1 MKKDLLTSI
10 KNQWLR
16 IWIAFMTLSLFSF
29 SVSAEYQPQSNI
41 MKRVVVSTS
50 EPIYKFSSDVLSG
63 GSVKTYVPQYKD
75 VLGENANPN
84 YYEIPVHIR
93 NYSTKAS
100 ASWYDEEIVYNVS
113 FKFTDIKGNQIEALP
128 PGDTRTVGI
137 YKKTDSG
144 ETHIATLSVG
154 TLQALN
160 LSQTLERDSAHNSQ
174 DTYYLR
180 FSPNWDLT
188 EDENICVQM
197 KAEPIRTGGKYNDLR
212 NLGAVIG
219 LKQSNGDTDSGWH
232 AFLDEENAVDED
244 DSDYTVF
251 DGYNLIVTGSGKA
264 TITIT
269 WDTRYFELNKHFYDN
284 SSERINSFTFNAATN
299 PETGA
304 ALSET
309 FNEITKT
316 DATLGEEPNTYT
328 KSTITI
334 NADSG
339 SVLTNHRTRYS
350 IQVYNTGV
358 STYDN
363 FGFFA
368 VYGDDNYDTAK
379 IQVTVTPI
387 Q

>member
-188 EDENICVQM
+188 KDENVCVQM

-219 LKQSNGDTDSGWH
+219 LKRSNGDTDSGWH
-232 AFLDEENAVDED
+232 AFLDEENAVSE
-244 DSDYTVF
+244 SNPVSVF
-251 DGYNLIVTGSGKA
+251 DGYNLIITGSGKA
-264 TITIT
+264 TIAIT
-269 WDTRYFELNKHFYDN
+269 WDTSYFELNKYFHDHSIYKFA
-284 SSERINSFTFNAATN
+284 SVEAATD
-299 PETGA
+299 PETGEEISPA
-304 ALSET
+304 

-316 DATLGEEPNTYT
+316 DVGDI
-328 KSTITI
+328 STITI

-339 SVLTNHRTRYS
+339 SELTNHRTRYN
-350 IQVYNTGV
+350 IQVYNTGKD
-358 STYDN
+358 TYDTFN
-363 FGFFA
+363 FFA
-368 VYGDDNYDTAK
+368 VYGDANYDSAK
-379 IQVTVTPI
+379 IKVTI
-387 Q
+387 NQE

>member
-75 VLGENANPN
+75 VLGENAVPN
-84 YYEIPVHIR
+84 YYEVPVHIR

-100 ASWYDEEIVYNVS
+100 ASWYDEKIDYYVS
-113 FKFTDIKGNQIEALP
+113 FIFTDIKGNELTSLP
-128 PGDTRTVGI
+128 SGDTRAVEI
-137 YKKTDSG
+137 YKVINNVPTK
-144 ETHIATLSVG
+144 IATLSAG
-154 TLQALN
+154 NLKALN
-160 LSQTLERDSAHNSQ
+160 ISEELASDSAHNSQ

-180 FSPNWDLT
+180 FSSDWNLT
-188 EDENICVQM
+188 KDENICVQM
-197 KAEPIRTGGKYNDLR
+197 KAEPIRTSGKYNDLR

-232 AFLDEENAVDED
+232 AFLDEENAVSEINPV
-244 DSDYTVF
+244 SAF
-251 DGYNLIVTGSGKA
+251 DGYNLIITGSGKA
-264 TITIT
+264 AITVT

-284 SSERINSFTFNAATN
+284 SNERINSFTFNATIN
-299 PETGA
+299 PETGV

-309 FNEITKT
+309 FNELTKADT
-316 DATLGEEPNTYT
+316 TLGEGSDTYT
-328 KSTITI
+328 QSTITI

-350 IQVYNTGV
+350 IQIYNTGV
-358 STYDN
+358 STYND
-363 FGFFA
+363 FSFFA
-368 VYGDDNYDTAK
+368 VYGDANYDSAK
-379 IQVTVTPI
+379 IKVTI
-387 Q
+387 NQEE